1 MSGEN
6 AGVISPGVPT
16 RLHSSGGLSGRTTVT
31 LYVSVPCAEA
41 TVTSIS
47 VPLASDG
54 IVGVSETIV

>member
-1 MSGEN
+1 M
-6 AGVISPGVPT
+6 PT

-54 IVGVSETIV
+54 TVGVSKTIYKELTKR